1 MQKKGPHRQTSA
13 KRITSPTASRSLYM
27 NVVVPCSV
35 YPADTGWIYTPGLV
49 FEAVFEAVFKYVA
62 ITHGS
67 FRNVLQPSY
76 ITLLE

>member
-35 YPADTGWIYTPGLV
+35 YPADTGWTYTPGL
-49 FEAVFEAVFKYVA
+49 VFEAVFKYVA